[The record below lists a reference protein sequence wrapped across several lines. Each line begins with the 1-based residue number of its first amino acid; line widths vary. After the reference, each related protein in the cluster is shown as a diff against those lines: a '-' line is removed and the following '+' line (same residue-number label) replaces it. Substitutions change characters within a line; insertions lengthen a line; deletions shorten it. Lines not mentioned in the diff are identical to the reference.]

1 VANDLQKSLRGQVVG
16 SVLMN
21 ENGSNDIRLTKQHD
35 KKRQQLENVGT
46 GTNQSMYIL
55 MSSIK
60 ESRREQ

>member
-21 ENGSNDIRLTKQHD
+21 ENGSNDIGLTKQHD

-60 ESRREQ
+60 ESSREQ